1 MTRFFLIGL
10 LFLGCQMTNVV
21 KGDGVDDLKI
31 SEIMINPSEATNK
44 TTRWFELWNSG
55 SNTVAL
61 NGIELII
68 EGAGKNVYPT
78 LKTNHEIP
86 PYGYAVIGNNAN
98 QATNGNV
105 KVDVVINNALER
117 WSADGSGN
125 NALALFSFSPD
136 FLVWN
141 SGDANYKSLPIS
153 LGVSVIRTNK
163 WNGNA
168 GDANW
173 ESSTVFVHYG
183 SSGDKGSPGRSN
195 TLSAP
200 PPPPTQPPTKSP
212 TKPPTKSPT
221 RSPTKSPT
229 RSPTKSPTKPP
240 TKSPTRSPTKS
251 PTKPPTK
258 SPTRSPTK
266 SSTRPPS
273 KAPTRPPSKAPT
285 RPPSKAPTRPPSKA
299 PTRPPTNTPT
309 NAPTKSP
316 TKSPMRSP
324 MLSPV
329 AAPVVPPIGAPVDP
343 SMSPPVFAPV
353 DAPMTAP
360 VLAPAV
366 ASGTN
371 SPVTPAPFNGLRKT
385 SAPTVGNAPPV
396 DRPVVLTTRAPLS
409 LIAAPVAAP
418 AAAPVNGKCRSK
430 CPWGLRFQVHKMENG
445 LCKEK
450 CKVKVRKGWTCGPC
464 P

>member
-21 KGDGVDDLKI
+21 KGAGVADLKI
-31 SEIMINPSEATNK
+31 SEIMINPSEATNT

-55 SNTVAL
+55 SVAVAL
-61 NGIELII
+61 NGIELGISGPG
-68 EGAGKNVYPT
+68 GAVYPI
-78 LKTNHEIP
+78 LQTNHVIVP
-86 PYGYAVIGNNAN
+86 NGYAVIGNNAN

-117 WSADGSGN
+117 WSADGSGF
-125 NALALFSFSPD
+125 NALAFASASTD
-136 FLVWN
+136 SLVWN
-141 SGDANYKSLPIS
+141 SKDANLKYLPIS
-153 LGVSVIRTNK
+153 LGVSVIRTDN
-163 WNGNA
+163 WNGYA
-168 GDANW
+168 QVATW
-173 ESSTVFVHYG
+173 ASSTVFIHYG
-183 SSGDKGSPGRSN
+183 SSGDKGSPGRGN

-200 PPPPTQPPTKSP
+200 TPTKSPTRSPTNSPTRSPTKSP
-212 TKPPTKSPT
+212 TKP
-221 RSPTKSPT
+221 PTKSPT

-266 SSTRPPS
+266 SPMQSPTNASTRPPS
-273 KAPTRPPSKAPT
+273 KSPTRS
-285 RPPSKAPTRPPSKA
+285 
-299 PTRPPTNTPT
+299 PTNTY
-309 NAPTKSP
+309 TKSP
-316 TKSPMRSP
+316 TKSSTPSP

-329 AAPVVPPIGAPVDP
+329 AAPVVPLVGAPVDAP
-343 SMSPPVFAPV
+343 MSPPAFAPV
-353 DAPMTAP
+353 DAPVTAP
-360 VLAPAV
+360 VLAPTV
-366 ASGTN
+366 ASATN
-371 SPVTPAPFNGLRKT
+371 SPVTTAPLNGLRKT
-385 SAPTVGNAPPV
+385 SAPTIGNAPPV
-396 DRPVVLTTRAPLS
+396 DRPVVSTTRAPLS
-409 LIAAPVAAP
+409 LITAPVPAP

-445 LCKEK
+445 LCTEK